1 MRDVWVKFDD
11 DVIKEI
17 GSFSEVEDRILRG
30 REMIVQIFYES

>member
-1 MRDVWVKFDD
+1 MWVKFDD

-17 GSFSEVEDRILRG
+17 GSFTDVEERILRG